1 MASAAPCADLG
12 GITICEICLEQFQDR
27 DPRFL
32 TCHHAF
38 CGTCIQGLLEAAEKI
53 SDTGTNVISC
63 PVCSTLTECA
73 ITMCSDC
80 KGKHD
85 IHYPNHPQ
93 MAVDGCSLHHITC
106 QKHDQHIKVFCM
118 ACQKGVCLVCKLGDH
133 YHHKV
138 CDFTFE
144 NGNVKNDVIDILNQ
158 RGKLADDHLKRL
170 DNTKERFN
178 REMESVKL
186 MLKDHYTKI
195 NKQLQEQ
202 YSSLNLKLQQRQ
214 DEGNAELQM
223 SKVFIEKSKDYII
236 DLRNTAVSR
245 INAVQKIPNTRINN
259 EELLAD
265 IKVKIPSVEDVPQP
279 KSRLIGPYVWI
290 RPIRVRFGVKA
301 MWWSDCGVRGDLW
314 VRW

>member
-1 MASAAPCADLG
+1 M
-12 GITICEICLEQFQDR
+12 TICKICEKNEISNHCFQ
-27 DPRFL
+27 
-32 TCHHAF
+32 
-38 CGTCIQGLLEAAEKI
+38 
-53 SDTGTNVISC
+53 
-63 PVCSTLTECA
+63 CA

-93 MAVDGCSLHHITC
+93 IAVDGCSLHHITC

-144 NGNVKNDVIDILNQ
+144 NGNVKNDVIDILNE
-158 RGKLADDHLKRL
+158 RGKLADYRLKRL
-170 DNTKERFN
+170 DKTKESFN

-195 NKQLQEQ
+195 NKQLDEQ

-279 KSRLIGPYVWI
+279 KGLSFIKKKVLL
-290 RPIRVRFGVKA
+290 
-301 MWWSDCGVRGDLW
+301 GDL
-314 VRW
+314 V